1 VCDAAF
7 RPVVTHLSPEIAV
20 HLGASVSNCT
30 LVEYMDWSFG
40 LFEDTSQINAE
51 GRMIVPQKPGFGV
64 TLNEELLKR
73 GIKD

>member
-1 VCDAAF
+1 
-7 RPVVTHLSPEIAV
+7 
-20 HLGASVSNCT
+20 VSNCT